1 MKKKVLYLNKIY
13 LISLFF
19 VSLILTL
26 CVSFNTYAED
36 KYWIGDSDS
45 WTNASA
51 WNPIGIPQTGDN
63 VFIENFEDTT
73 ISLLYD
79 YTVTPSPVLE
89 SLVIEGYG
97 NGIIK
102 FNQVSVDGG
111 ESILYVNNEDLK
123 TGSVYNQ
130 DTGIHG
136 VFGTYSIGCDDYTK
150 SATYNLRN
158 GNLETVVENIHGD
171 STFNQSGGVHTVTEH
186 LRVQHVFGRGTYN
199 LSGGTLSVQ
208 LEGIGSNSGPG
219 FFNQSGGSHIVDQLF
234 MGWDG
239 TAIYNLSNG
248 MLDVNYEEMG
258 AGEGEA
264 VKSFFNQTGGTHLVR
279 DLLDF
284 RGYMEYNLEGGA
296 LIAQN
301 EIFNLSDWGDVVFNQ
316 TGGEHTIIETL
327 HLRINPR
334 WSDESRSVYNLYA
347 GTLTANE
354 IVNEGTINYF
364 GGDIN
369 IGTDGSGNFLNI
381 GITNLSGDSVKQ
393 INADIQ
399 NNGTFNVI
407 ETKAY
412 FKGFFTN
419 EESFLS
425 ESSEIHFDDLLIS
438 ENGYMHG
445 NEKDLWYVR
454 GSLLGVITEGKTVTN
469 INGADG
475 MYVYYSASLPANQY
489 LGGLTY
495 VLTGGGLLKPLI
507 ELKYILD
514 FFDKSVAD
522 GRIVGTGRNP
532 WLAKLRL
539 FFMREMLVIA
549 KELLEQEKN
558 DWACFTLERAY
569 LRCDGE
575 NRPPDFVFGEAV
587 TELNDMIHAL
597 MSNLGCD

>member
-63 VFIENFEDTT
+63 VTIENFEDTT

-130 DTGIHG
+130 DTGIHS
-136 VFGTYSIGCDDYTK
+136 VLGTYNIGWDYYK
-150 SATYNLRN
+150 GSATYNLRN
-158 GNLETVVENIHGD
+158 GNLETVVENIQGF

-186 LRVQHVFGRGTYN
+186 LRVGYLYCGTYS
-199 LSGGTLSVQ
+199 LSGGTLSVKR
-208 LEGIGSNSGPG
+208 EDIGVETKG

-284 RGYMEYNLEGGA
+284 RGYMEYNLEGGT
-296 LIAQN
+296 LKAQN
-301 EIFNLSDWGDVVFNQ
+301 EIFNKQDWGVVVFNQ
-316 TGGEHTIIETL
+316 TGGEHIVVETL
-327 HLRINPR
+327 YLDKRLEEQVD
-334 WSDESRSVYNLYA
+334 WSVYNLYA

-354 IVNEGTINYF
+354 IINEGTFNYF
-364 GGDIN
+364 GGGIT

-532 WLAKLRL
+532 WLANLRL
-539 FFMREMLVIA
+539 FLMREMLVIA
-549 KELLEQEKN
+549 KELLEQGKN

-575 NRPPDFVFGEAV
+575 NQPFDFVKGEAV
-587 TELNDMIHAL
+587 EELNDMISEL
-597 MSNLGCD
+597 IEKLVNI